1 MDLNCI
7 TYFLS
12 GRKSTPELITEI
24 TEKIDNVV
32 IMHDKVI
39 ICNTTSLSNEEIME
53 EYDKRAV
60 RQNKLLKEFPIK
72 EFTKECLDRN
82 PLRECPMPRK
92 SESQPWSKEARRRR

>member
-12 GRKSTPELITEI
+12 GRKSTPELIAEI

-39 ICNTTSLSNEEIME
+39 ICNTTSLSNEEVME

-60 RQNKLLKEFPIK
+60 RQNKLLKEFPM
-72 EFTKECLDRN
+72 ECLN
-82 PLRECPMPRK
+82 NHPLRECPMPRK